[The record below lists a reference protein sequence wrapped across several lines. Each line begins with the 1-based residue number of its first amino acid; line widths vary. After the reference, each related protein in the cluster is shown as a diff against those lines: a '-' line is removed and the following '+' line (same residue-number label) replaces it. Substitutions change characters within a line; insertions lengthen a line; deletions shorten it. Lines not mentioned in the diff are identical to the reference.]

1 MAPATDK
8 LTAPLGPPSTLAC
21 VGAAFG
27 IATKA
32 LECGRS
38 HFAKGNYDDA
48 AQDLEAAVRR
58 GANDRDL
65 VTEARYWLG
74 ETYYRLNRFQQADTL
89 FNQIAGGPKTA
100 AFTVWSLHSSGW
112 TALRLNQMAR
122 ARDIF
127 AQFQTA
133 TPPEL
138 EAWARHG
145 LGLASYALGRH
156 DEAVAAWSALAP
168 RAPARWRATSRSGSA
183 RPWDAP
189 GSTTAP

>member
-1 MAPATDK
+1 M
-8 LTAPLGPPSTLAC
+8 
-21 VGAAFG
+21 
-27 IATKA
+27 
-32 LECGRS
+32 
-38 HFAKGNYDDA
+38 
-48 AQDLEAAVRR
+48 RR
-58 GANDRDL
+58 GAGDRDL

-138 EAWARHG
+138 EAGRGTVWASPATPSAATTRRWRRG
-145 LGLASYALGRH
+145 ARSRLAR
-156 DEAVAAWSALAP
+156 P
-168 RAPARWRATSRSGSA
+168 PRWRATSRSGSA